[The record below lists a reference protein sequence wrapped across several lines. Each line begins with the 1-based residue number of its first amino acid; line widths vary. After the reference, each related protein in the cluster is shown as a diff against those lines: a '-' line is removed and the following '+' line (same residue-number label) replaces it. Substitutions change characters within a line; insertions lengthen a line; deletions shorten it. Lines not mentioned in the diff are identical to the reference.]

1 MRSVGSHVYGTGLGG
16 PDCGPAH
23 GQTWCGNPVSLERGG
38 GGPRE
43 GRVTWAAEATFTR
56 GSQASAL
63 LGHAHTG
70 MASTAAPAEATTEET
85 QNTYSPLC
93 RDLSTPEFEFG
104 EEEQCFAALALLHR
118 SPLVFNGHWNNRK
131 AALGHDIK
139 QPSKVTPQIR
149 SNTARATASPQSQAE
164 EHLEL

>member
-16 PDCGPAH
+16 PDCGPADCL
-23 GQTWCGNPVSLERGG
+23 TLCGNPVSLERGG
-38 GGPRE
+38 VPRE
-43 GRVTWAAEATFTR
+43 GQVTWAAEATFTR

-70 MASTAAPAEATTEET
+70 MASTAAPAEASTEET

-104 EEEQCFAALALLHR
+104 EKEQCFAALALLHR

-149 SNTARATASPQSQAE
+149 SNKARATASPQRQAE